1 MPGLYYSPSRCL
13 LEMFLGGIT
22 LKIKC
27 KKCLIVLE
35 AHNMD
40 FHDVEN
46 YSGLQCGAGGTHVFV
61 GVLE

>member
-1 MPGLYYSPSRCL
+1 M
-13 LEMFLGGIT
+13 
-22 LKIKC
+22 KIKC

-46 YSGLQCGAGGTHVFV
+46 YSGLNCTGGGTHEFV
-61 GVLE
+61 GVLG